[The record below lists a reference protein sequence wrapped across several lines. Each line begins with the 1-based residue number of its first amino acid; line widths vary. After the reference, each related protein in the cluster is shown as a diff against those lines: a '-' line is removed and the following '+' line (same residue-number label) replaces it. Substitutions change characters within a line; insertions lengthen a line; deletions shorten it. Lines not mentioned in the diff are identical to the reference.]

1 MEGADRMS
9 AILDVCDLHLRRG
22 DRRILDGATFSLAHG
37 GVAALMGPSGSGKT
51 TILRAIAGLERFDQG
66 MIDVEGVRLLGGTK
80 PSATLLRSLRRQVGL
95 VFQFHHLFDHLT
107 ALRNITLAPTHVLG
121 VPLAAAESRA
131 KELLAALGVEHRASA
146 LPRELSGGEA
156 QRVAIARALAV
167 DPPLLMMDEPTASL
181 DPSRRNELG
190 ELLARL
196 AGQKRTILLSTHD
209 HEFARR
215 FTTTILRVTE
225 GTVA

>member
-1 MEGADRMS
+1 MS
-9 AILDVCDLHLRRG
+9 TILEVRDLHLRRG
-22 DRRILDGATFSLAHG
+22 ERTILAGATFTIARG

-66 MIDVEGVRLLGGTK
+66 TIDVEGVRLQGGDK
-80 PSATLLRSLRRQVGL
+80 PSAARLKRLRRQVGL
-95 VFQFHHLFDHLT
+95 VFQFHHLFDHLS

-121 VPLAAAESRA
+121 VPTAAAESRA

-196 AGQKRTILLSTHD
+196 SDQNRTILLSTHD
-209 HEFARR
+209 DEFARR
-215 FTTTILRVTE
+215 WATTILRVDN
-225 GTVA
+225 GAVV